1 MKHRFEFFEIY
12 TTFRA
17 LVKMQHFIII
27 KCFRYDLGE
36 EYSFNKFYVLFA
48 LDGTIH
54 QISCINTPE
63 KNGIA
68 KRKHKHIVETTHS
81 LLLHV
86 SVPSVFWGE
95 VVLIV
100 VCLINTII
108 SSHI

>member
-17 LVKMQHFIII
+17 LVKMQHSIII
-27 KCFRYDLGE
+27 KCFRCDLGE
-36 EYSFNKFYVLFA
+36 EYSFNKFYELFA

-54 QISCINTPE
+54 QTSCTNTPD